1 MIPLNNKKY
10 RTFYDILLI
19 TIGSLIMAVGL
30 VQFLIP
36 HKIVTGGVSGIATI
50 IYHIF
55 HIPAGITM
63 LALNIPLFLL
73 GLWQFGKKFGVK
85 TIYGILS
92 LSIFTDLLDRGLKL
106 QALTDDIF
114 LSTLYGGVILGLG
127 LGLIFKGRGTTGG
140 SDIIARI
147 INKYTNLTLGW
158 SFMVI
163 DSMVIGI
170 TAMVFGNIDLI
181 LFGIIGL
188 VVSSK
193 LVDVMAE
200 GFITEKALIIV
211 SDKWEAISQRILNEI
226 HRGVTGLDSLGT
238 YTNTSK
244 KTLYCVVSVRQ
255 VEQVR
260 RVIYEEDE
268 NAFVTVN
275 NTAVILGEGFQERT
289 SIYED

>member
-260 RVIYEEDE
+260 RVIYEEDK